1 MTGASSWSGGA
12 EEEEE
17 EEENTFGVSS
27 GILEGESVSNSE
39 EIPIRI

>member
-1 MTGASSWSGGA
+1 MTNASSWSGGA
-12 EEEEE
+12 EEDGEKYFE
-17 EEENTFGVSS
+17 VSS

>member
-12 EEEEE
+12 EE

>member
-17 EEENTFGVSS
+17 EENTFETSG